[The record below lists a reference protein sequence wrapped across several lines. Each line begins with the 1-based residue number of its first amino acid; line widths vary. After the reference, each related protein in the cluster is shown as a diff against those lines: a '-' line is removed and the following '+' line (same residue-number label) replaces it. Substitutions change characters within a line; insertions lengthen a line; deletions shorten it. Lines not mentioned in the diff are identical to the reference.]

1 MNRANTRQGNDGLPV
16 GGKISVLLMQL
27 EDRPSEALSK
37 AFDDA
42 ALAGL
47 LLRVI
52 PCDTVEEFGRAIEA
66 HRPVAALLYFGRQ
79 ITEAAMEVTARL
91 SETLPR
97 LRLIALVEPDAAR
110 SAALGALINNGF
122 IFDFHTLPIDRER
135 LSFLLGHISGLVM
148 LEERA
153 NRSNIFP
160 HLTDGKGMHLVG
172 SSPPIRE
179 VFAAIRKFA
188 AVDAPVLITGET
200 GTGKELAAQAMHD
213 RSGFS
218 NGPFISINCAGLP
231 TGIIESELFGYERGA
246 FTGALK
252 QKIGRIEAASGGTL
266 FLDEIGDLPLSVQ
279 GHLLRFLQHKTIER
293 LGATKSIHVE
303 CRVIAATN
311 VNLEDSIGTGR
322 FREDLFYRLNVLTIH
337 MPPLRERGD
346 DIGLLATYFLRKI
359 SAELKMP
366 KLGFHDAALRKIHR
380 YRWPGNVREL
390 ISTIRRAVV
399 MADGRWI
406 KASHLNFRETDGS
419 CRTTIP
425 DLATA
430 RQELEEK
437 LMREALRMNASNI
450 KRAAQE
456 LGVSRVTFYRMMEKY
471 SIVPPVRSGVGGR
484 SPRIGRAARGAS
496 ADSAGPSTA
505 SAG

>member
-1 MNRANTRQGNDGLPV
+1 MNRANVRQGSDRPSACNQ
-16 GGKISVLLMQL
+16 ISVLLMQL
-27 EDRPSEALSK
+27 EGRTPETLSESL
-37 AFDDA
+37 DDVG
-42 ALAGL
+42 LAGL
-47 LLRVI
+47 PLHVI
-52 PCDTVEEFGRAIEA
+52 PCGTVDEFGRAMEG
-66 HRPVAALLYFGRQ
+66 HRPVAGLLYFGRQ
-79 ITEAAMEVTARL
+79 ITEAAMEITARL

-97 LRLIALVEPDAAR
+97 LRLIALIEPDAAQ
-110 SAALGALINNGF
+110 SKALGSLINDGF

-135 LSFLLGHISGLVM
+135 LAFLLGHVGGLVA
-148 LEERA
+148 LEKRA
-153 NRSNIFP
+153 DRSNVFP

-200 GTGKELAAQAMHD
+200 GTGKELAAQAIHD
-213 RSGFS
+213 RSSFS

-252 QKIGRIEAASGGTL
+252 QKIGRIEAAGGGTL
-266 FLDEIGDLPLSVQ
+266 FLDEIGDLPLTVQ

-293 LGATKSIHVE
+293 LGATRSIRVD
-303 CRVIAATN
+303 CRVVAATN
-311 VNLEDSIGTGR
+311 VNLEDSIAAGR

-346 DIGLLATYFLRKI
+346 DIELLATYFLRKI
-359 SAELKMP
+359 STELKMP
-366 KLGFHDAALRKIHR
+366 KVGFHDAALRKIQRH
-380 YRWPGNVREL
+380 RWPGNVREL
-390 ISTIRRAVV
+390 ISTIRRVVV

-406 KASHLNFRETDGS
+406 KAQHLNFRETGGPG
-419 CRTTIP
+419 RTTIP

-430 RQELEEK
+430 RQELEKK

-450 KRAAQE
+450 KRAAEE

-471 SIVPPVRSGVGGR
+471 SIVPSAPSGGSGRSRRMGRPVRR
-484 SPRIGRAARGAS
+484 DS
-496 ADSAGPSTA
+496 ADPAGQSTA
-505 SAG
+505 SAS